1 VKGLSSASEEANSAD
16 EQQRL
21 MRQITDLAAET
32 HPQRSIEA
40 NLDSSLERDFG
51 FDSLA
56 KVELMLRV
64 EREFSISLPERAL
77 AESETPRDLLRFLGH
92 TTHSPQQPT
101 GDIRQRPLAGD
112 AVGAPADAQTLLDV
126 LEWHVRMHPE
136 RPHIHLYDESDQENS
151 ITYSALS
158 RGAEA
163 VGAALAARGL
173 ERGETVAIMLPT
185 CRDYFFAFFGVLLAG
200 GVPVPLYPPA
210 RMSQIEDHLNRHVRI
225 MANARVRVLITIAE
239 AKPIAMLLRARVES
253 LRSIVTASDLSDGG
267 SAAPRFAANS
277 EDLALLQ
284 YTSGSTGDPKGVMLT
299 HANLLANIRAMGVA
313 TLATAKDAF
322 VSWLP
327 LYHDMGLIG
336 AWFSSL
342 YFAMPLVVMSPLAFL
357 ARPQRWLWA
366 IHRYRGTI
374 SGGPNFAYEL
384 CVRKIADADIE
395 GLDLSSWRLAFNGAE
410 PVSPDTL
417 AAFAQRFQ
425 HYGFDPTALAPVYG
439 LAEVSL
445 ALCFPPPGRGPL
457 VDVIERHRFMR
468 DGKASLAQPGD
479 SAPLRF
485 VSCGKPLAGHDIRIV
500 DAAGSEVE
508 ERREGHLHFQ
518 GPSASNGY
526 FRAPEHTR
534 RLFRGAWRDS
544 GDLAYMAQGE
554 VYITGRAKDIII
566 RGGRNIYP
574 HELEEA
580 VGNLSGARKG
590 SVAVFAVADPS
601 SATERLV
608 VLAETREQDPTA
620 RSELVRRINDCAL
633 DLLGMPADD
642 VMLAPPN
649 TVLKTS
655 SGKIRRAA
663 SREFYQQGGKARRS
677 APVWMQFM
685 RLGWQSAIPG
695 AWRVL
700 RFAAERLYGF
710 YLWLLLILFAFPV
723 WGLVSVARRP
733 EFARRV
739 VHAAARALTA
749 LGGIG
754 FTVRGLE
761 HFPGRGAFVAAAN
774 HSSYLDAF
782 ILAAA
787 VPPDLNVSFVAKR
800 DFAGMFVLRWFL
812 TGLGVILVERF
823 DARKGAEDA
832 AQALESLRNGKSLL
846 FFPEGTFVRTSGLLP
861 FRMGAFVVAAQGNVP
876 VLPIAIRGARSLLRA
891 DSWLPR
897 RSAVTVTVGPP
908 IEPQGASWKD
918 SLLLRDAVRA
928 AILRASGEPDAAE

>member
-1 VKGLSSASEEANSAD
+1 
-16 EQQRL
+16 
-21 MRQITDLAAET
+21 MRQITDFAAEM
-32 HPQRSIEA
+32 HPQRTIEA
-40 NLDSSLERDFG
+40 NLDSSLQRDLG

-56 KVELMLRV
+56 KVELILRV
-64 EREFSISLPERAL
+64 EREFSTGLPERAL

-92 TTHSPQQPT
+92 SAPAPQYPA
-101 GDIRQRPLAGD
+101 GEMGQRPLAGD
-112 AVGAPADAQTLLDV
+112 AAAAPASARTLLDV
-126 LEWHVRMHPE
+126 LDWHVRMHPE
-136 RPHIHLYDESDQENS
+136 RPHIHLYDASDQENTL
-151 ITYSALS
+151 TYSALAQ
-158 RGAEA
+158 GAEA
-163 VGAALAARGL
+163 VSAALAARGL
-173 ERGETVAIMLPT
+173 EPGETVAIMLPT
-185 CRDYFFAFFGVLLAG
+185 CRDYFFSFFGILLAG

-225 MANARVRVLITIAE
+225 LTNARVRILITVAE
-239 AKPIAMLLRARVES
+239 AKPIAMLLRAQVAS
-253 LRSIVTASDLSDGG
+253 LRSILTGNELSDGG
-267 SAAPRFAANS
+267 SAAPRFATTS
-277 EDLALLQ
+277 EHLALLQ
-284 YTSGSTGDPKGVMLT
+284 YTSGSTGNPKGVMLT

-313 TLATAKDAF
+313 TGATANDLF

-366 IHRYRGTI
+366 IQRHGGTI

-384 CVRKIADADIE
+384 CVRRIADADIE

-417 AAFAQRFQ
+417 AAFAQRFKR
-425 HYGFDPTALAPVYG
+425 YGFNSAALAPVYG
-439 LAEVSL
+439 LAEACL

-457 VDVIERHRFMR
+457 VDVVDRNHFMR
-468 DGKASLAQPGD
+468 DGRASPAQPDD

-485 VSCGKPLAGHDIRIV
+485 VSCGKPLAGHGIRIV

-508 ERREGHLHFQ
+508 DRREGHLQFQ
-518 GPSASNGY
+518 GPSASSGY
-526 FRAPEHTR
+526 FRAPEQTR
-534 RLFRGAWRDS
+534 RLVRGEWRDS

-554 VYITGRAKDIII
+554 VYLTGREKDIII

-574 HELEEA
+574 HEIEEA
-580 VGNLSGARKG
+580 VGNLPGARKG
-590 SVAVFAVADPS
+590 SVAVFAVADPNS
-601 SATERLV
+601 GTERLV
-608 VLAETREQDPTA
+608 VLAETREQKHEA
-620 RSELVRRINDCAL
+620 RSELVRRINDCAV

-655 SGKIRRAA
+655 SGKLRRAA
-663 SREFYQQGGKARRS
+663 SREFYQQGGKTPRS
-677 APVWMQFM
+677 APVWVQFV

-695 AWRVL
+695 LWRII
-700 RFAAERLYGF
+700 RFSGERLYGV
-710 YLWLLLILFAFPV
+710 YLWLLLALFALPV
-723 WGLVSVARRP
+723 WALVSAARRP
-733 EFARRV
+733 QFARRV
-739 VHAAARALTA
+739 VHAAARWLTA

-754 FTVRGLE
+754 LTVRGLE
-761 HFPGRGAFVAAAN
+761 HFPRRGAFVAAAN

-787 VPPDLNVSFVAKR
+787 FPPALNITFVAKR

-812 TGLGVILVERF
+812 SGLGVILVERF
-823 DARKGAEDA
+823 DARQGAQDA
-832 AQALESLRNGKSLL
+832 AQALESLRDGKSLL
-846 FFPEGTFVRTSGLLP
+846 FFPEGTFLRTSGLLP
-861 FRMGAFVVAAQGNVP
+861 FRMGAFVVAAQGNVA
-876 VLPIAIRGARSLLRA
+876 VLPIAIRGVRSLLRA

-897 RSAVTVTVGPP
+897 RSAVTVTVGPA
-908 IEPQGASWKD
+908 IEPQGARWRD